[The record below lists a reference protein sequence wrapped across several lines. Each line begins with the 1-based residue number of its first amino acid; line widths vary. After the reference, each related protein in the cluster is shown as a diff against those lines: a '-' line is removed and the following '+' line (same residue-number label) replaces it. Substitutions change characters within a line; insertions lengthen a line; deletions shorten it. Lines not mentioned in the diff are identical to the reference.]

1 MVRIKASLVFLLS
14 IIIFTQPAY
23 TERCSAA
30 PPYVEAGDLLS
41 YGYRLEVDHVVI
53 DYYNREAPAMKRLVP
68 DIVTPE
74 GLFNALIGMALHT
87 PKDIT
92 VLPEEGFTFS
102 DPYHPELEGKTLYYY
117 ALEVY
122 EINGVSTTEEPDDNL
137 GLFGYYFLRI
147 GLGVLGFGAV
157 LGLIYFGYRY
167 YPKIFGKRCLVCN
180 KSAIG
185 KCTKCNKA
193 FCERCYSNGCPAC
206 KSRTLIHF
214 KR

>member
-102 DPYHPELEGKTLYYY
+102 DPYHPVRYSEKVKYPYSAPRT
-117 ALEVY
+117 
-122 EINGVSTTEEPDDNL
+122 S
-137 GLFGYYFLRI
+137 RI
-147 GLGVLGFGAV
+147 M
-157 LGLIYFGYRY
+157 
-167 YPKIFGKRCLVCN
+167 PK
-180 KSAIG
+180 
-185 KCTKCNKA
+185 
-193 FCERCYSNGCPAC
+193 
-206 KSRTLIHF
+206 
-214 KR
+214 